1 MHENKVQSCL
11 TLSVKKLEKKLKYYG
26 TANFNR
32 DHQYNFLSVTIPYF
46 TYFLYPYGNHPLI
59 LPYPQVPTHTHTG

>member
-32 DHQYNFLSVTIPYF
+32 DHQYNFSISE
-46 TYFLYPYGNHPLI
+46 HPL
-59 LPYPQVPTHTHTG
+59 LLYLMGTTHLTLTLGYTHTG